1 MDNTQSGNY
10 LGMPDNLPVPEDDG
24 AADHLLGMKMVDLS
38 LPATSGEQVNLFK
51 LPAITVLFCY
61 PMSGVP
67 GVALPAGWDDI
78 PGARGCTPQACSY
91 RDKYPELMKYASRLF
106 GVSTQTTPYQAE
118 LKNRVALPYEILSDS
133 NLQLQK
139 GLSLPVFFANN
150 ATLIKR
156 LTLIIKDGVIS
167 KVNYPVFPSDKDVDW
182 VLAELAQINP
192 ASEDLKEY

>member
-24 AADHLLGMKMVDLS
+24 AADHLLGIKMPDLS
-38 LPATSGEQVNLFK
+38 LPATSGEQINLFK

-67 GVALPAGWDDI
+67 GIELPAGWDDI

-91 RDKYPELMKYASRLF
+91 RDKYPELMKYASQLF

-167 KVNYPVFPSDKDVDW
+167 KVHYPVFPSDKDVDW
-182 VLAELAQINP
+182 VLAQLAQTNP
-192 ASEDLKEY
+192 ASEDLTEY